1 MTSEQQ
7 KQEEQRFLASL
18 GLDDVEIQADG
29 NAEPQEDEAWLLDT
43 LDTMA
48 LLRRLGAM
56 TDGKAPVL
64 TPPPA
69 GAAGRPPIVD
79 ELLDLLDSWDSDKK
93 S

>member
-18 GLDDVEIQADG
+18 GLDDVEIQADR

-43 LDTMA
+43 LDAMA

-69 GAAGRPPIVD
+69 GAAPGFTDALRG
-79 ELLDLLDSWDSDKK
+79 SA
-93 S
+93 